1 MGPIQKIEGDIHG
14 QNAQEVKGDQLYFD
28 NVDTFLQNNHNCND
42 VKVPDHVDTFF
53 QVNIP
58 SASKTKKIWEYILSY
73 MLVFFVGVFFIM
85 LLGVAY
91 IALISGK
98 FQTVNQKALTF
109 MGIVFLGFVTASVVH
124 WLIKL
129 PNLRQQRR
137 DTN

>member
-1 MGPIQKIEGDIHG
+1 MDYGTDLMGPIQKIEGGIHGG
-14 QNAQEVKGDQLYFD
+14 QNAQTVEGDQVYIE
-28 NVDTFLQNNHNCND
+28 NQNNTVIMATENA
-42 VKVPDHVDTFF
+42 P
-53 QVNIP
+53 
-58 SASKTKKIWEYILSY
+58 KKIWEYILSY
-73 MLVFFVGVFFIM
+73 ILVFFVGAFFIM

-109 MGIVFLGFVTASVVH
+109 MGIVFFGFVTASVVH